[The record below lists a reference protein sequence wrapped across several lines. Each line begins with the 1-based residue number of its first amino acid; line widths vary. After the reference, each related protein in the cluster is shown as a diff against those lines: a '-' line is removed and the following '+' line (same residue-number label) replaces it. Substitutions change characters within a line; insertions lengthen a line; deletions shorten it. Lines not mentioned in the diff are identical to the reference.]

1 MDCVIRIFFVGLFG
15 VIIGMIGALAM
26 IEMINRSNDYISKES
41 EHPPD
46 GKNKNNKGGNSDG

>member
-15 VIIGMIGALAM
+15 VIIGMIGALTM

-46 GKNKNNKGGNSDG
+46 EKNKNNNGGNSDG